1 MIASVV
7 TGLHVPAILSRDVA
21 GRPPSLLVGP
31 EQVRVRRYK
40 MMRQRHPTPRPCMID
55 DDKSLLHISGLND
68 DVTSAADDQAPA
80 ILHHGYPE
88 LRCL

>member
-1 MIASVV
+1 
-7 TGLHVPAILSRDVA
+7 
-21 GRPPSLLVGP
+21 
-31 EQVRVRRYK
+31 
-40 MMRQRHPTPRPCMID
+40 MID